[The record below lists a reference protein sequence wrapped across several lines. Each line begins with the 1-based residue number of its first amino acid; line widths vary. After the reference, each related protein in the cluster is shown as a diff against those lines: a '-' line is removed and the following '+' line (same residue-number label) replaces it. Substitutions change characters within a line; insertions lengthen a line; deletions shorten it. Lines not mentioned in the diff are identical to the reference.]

1 VNGRLGLSTKVKF
14 ATRKR
19 RAGDEPAR
27 SVDRHREA
35 AWKSEVGRKVQ
46 ELDGVRITIV
56 IGIVRFRPLKGVAR
70 AACAA
75 DIRVDLC
82 VVSSGVEWSE
92 FGGGRDAKTKSS
104 NFLMGAGADRAR
116 RKITPRSRTLRQ
128 CGRQPSTTLVG
139 LPRRSNSS
147 MNSNASC
154 PKALADRGI
163 VAPRPLSR
171 PLWLS

>member
-1 VNGRLGLSTKVKF
+1 MDSIEGIEGYDVNGRLGLSTQVKF

-92 FGGGRDAKTKSS
+92 FGGGRDAKTKIVKLLDGCRRGSS
-104 NFLMGAGADRAR
+104 SAKNN
-116 RKITPRSRTLRQ
+116 
-128 CGRQPSTTLVG
+128 PSK
-139 LPRRSNSS
+139 PNSPT
-147 MNSNASC
+147 M
-154 PKALADRGI
+154 R
-163 VAPRPLSR
+163 
-171 PLWLS
+171 